1 MPMKKLIVAVALLA
15 SLNAV
20 AGEKKDRP
28 VYVGDGRYVCNTSAC
43 KNSETGQMVRQNN
56 DWRSAETRRKLE
68 QDRRK

>member
-1 MPMKKLIVAVALLA
+1 MKKLIIAALMLA

-43 KNSETGQMVRQNN
+43 KNSDAGQMVRQNN
-56 DWRSAETRRKLE
+56 DWQSEQTHRKLE